1 MKLFAVAVVIICIS
15 IGQAYS
21 EEGSVDERAKNGGFK
36 DINHLM
42 VAFNTCMDLMQP
54 ILNSPSKCKSGDIDC
69 LSEEMTQKQSELREL
84 QQSDIWS
91 KNQCNKINWASSNPS
106 YGELLD
112 KVEDLE
118 NRIQTL
124 EEKEQKGN
132 AQSVNQRMGDFD
144 RYDYIYREVNP
155 YKLNVVHQLKRAL
168 HRHMKWVD
176 EGLRPSIEIKFDGK
190 TSIAGNSN
198 AYINP
203 LMESGI
209 LHIRSVLEFA
219 GLKRDKLGRLTL
231 VEKRYP
237 DDVGVEILEI
247 NRKKLEMIDINKLQM
262 EIGDKADLVLDSLS
276 FVMWLANKFVAHFTT
291 IINHDRETLYKMLVA
306 SQATPLII
314 ANHVYVA
321 QGLQVPAYKNANM
334 P

>member
-1 MKLFAVAVVIICIS
+1 
-15 IGQAYS
+15 
-21 EEGSVDERAKNGGFK
+21 
-36 DINHLM
+36 
-42 VAFNTCMDLMQP
+42 
-54 ILNSPSKCKSGDIDC
+54 
-69 LSEEMTQKQSELREL
+69 
-84 QQSDIWS
+84 
-91 KNQCNKINWASSNPS
+91 
-106 YGELLD
+106 
-112 KVEDLE
+112 
-118 NRIQTL
+118 
-124 EEKEQKGN
+124 
-132 AQSVNQRMGDFD
+132 MGDFD